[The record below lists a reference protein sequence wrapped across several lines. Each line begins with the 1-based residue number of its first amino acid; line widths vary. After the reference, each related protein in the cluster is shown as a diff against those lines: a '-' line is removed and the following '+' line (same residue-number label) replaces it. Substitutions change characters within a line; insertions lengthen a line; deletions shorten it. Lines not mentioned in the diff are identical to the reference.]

1 MVAPENVAILEA
13 VAESFAVG
21 VLHLTPSLGI
31 VEEQVMMRKTF
42 EELQGLGFRVKDL
55 GLLKSR

>member
-42 EELQGLGFRVKDL
+42 EELQGLGFRV
-55 GLLKSR
+55 